1 MTTSEYLTTEAI
13 LDAFATAGD
22 VLPRE
27 ALRQAAARWPEVGPV
42 LLALLEA
49 AAAGSAPPKRTDA
62 ILVFGIYLMAQM
74 RVCLPQGCDFI
85 R

>member
-49 AAAGSAPPKRTDA
+49 AAAGSAP
-62 ILVFGIYLMAQM
+62 
-74 RVCLPQGCDFI
+74 
-85 R
+85 